1 MDDCCFRW
9 DEAVCGYDALELG
22 SKGRCLK
29 RQDWD
34 VSLVC
39 EGVCGVGDVESVGR
53 GGEVCVL
60 VAY

>member
-1 MDDCCFRW
+1 MNDCCFRW
-9 DEAVCGYDALELG
+9 DEAVCGYDALEFG
-22 SKGRCLK
+22 SEGRCLK

-34 VSLVC
+34 VSLMC